1 MWASLVSQADDRL
14 GRGGHHAG
22 VHLGHES
29 GQRRLGGSLSTPDVL
44 GPVALLA
51 GERVGALEEP
61 TAASSRDC
69 AGASSLSWQR
79 LRESQIAEGQ
89 AMVSRCR

>member
-1 MWASLVSQADDRL
+1 MWASHSSSRPTTVLDEGAPR
-14 GRGGHHAG
+14 RRP
-22 VHLGHES
+22 LGHES
-29 GQRRLGGSLSTPDVL
+29 GQRRLGGPLSTPDVL

-61 TAASSRDC
+61 AAASSRDC

-79 LRESQIAEGQ
+79 LRESQLAEGQ
-89 AMVSRCR
+89 AVVSRCR